1 MTSLLDSS
9 AHFEERCLKLG
20 FNDGF
25 VTALNTA
32 GVNCLSRLAF
42 AVGQP
47 GQAIQDGDVT
57 NFLTQVL
64 ARAPTLAETTNL
76 KHLTFEAHTYMVAS
90 LRQQIEHTD
99 DTVPRKVA
107 FAERSQRMEMLRT
120 QLAGLSISGEY
131 EPSHGLLD
139 KCCAMYEQNS
149 IKWLE
154 PSVCVSRSLEV
165 QGATKSRELTLER
178 GSLILKNEDKQTCAT
193 DSEIKLHYAFT
204 RRAVAFAFA
213 RMMSYQQHCE
223 WERFLF
229 ESLHRAVPPGY
240 QKAGLSQVVSCDKA
254 AWARL
259 ATLNTTVREAA
270 DGTFPLGL
278 ALLALRHDP
287 SITLF
292 LSPLA
297 RAPVSTKPFVQ
308 RPGPY
313 QEREQRQQGKSK
325 GKGKGKTKA
334 PPMPAELRGKYHKTS
349 SNEPICFAYN
359 TVAGCSHS
367 DTVKPGERCPKGL
380 HVCCEPRCQQPHS
393 LQQHK

>member
-1 MTSLLDSS
+1 MTSLLESS
-9 AHFEERCLKLG
+9 AHLEERCLKLG
-20 FNDGF
+20 LNNAF
-25 VTALNTA
+25 VTTFNTA

-42 AVGQP
+42 AVGQL
-47 GQAIQDGDVT
+47 GQAIQVADVT

-90 LRQQIEHTD
+90 PRQQVEHTD
-99 DTVPRKVA
+99 DTAPRKVA
-107 FAERSQRMEMLRT
+107 FAERNQRMEMLRT

-131 EPSHGLLD
+131 EPFHGLLD
-139 KCCAMYEQNS
+139 RCCAMFEQNS
-149 IKWLE
+149 LKWLE
-154 PSVCVSRSLEV
+154 PSVCISRSLEV
-165 QGATKSRELTLER
+165 QGSTKSRELTFER
-178 GSLILKNEDKQTCAT
+178 GSLILKNEDEQTCAT

-229 ESLHRAVPPGY
+229 ESLQREVPPGY
-240 QKAGLSQVVSCDKA
+240 QKASLSQVMSCDKA

-259 ATLNTTVREAA
+259 ATLNTRVREAA
-270 DGTFPLGL
+270 DGTSPLGI
-278 ALLALRHDP
+278 ALLALHHDP

-297 RAPVSTKPFVQ
+297 KAAVSTKPFVP
-308 RPGPY
+308 RRGPY
-313 QEREQRQQGKSK
+313 QEREQRPQGKAK
-325 GKGKGKTKA
+325 GKGKGKTKN

-349 SNEPICFAYN
+349 SNDPICFA
-359 TVAGCSHS
+359 
-367 DTVKPGERCPKGL
+367 
-380 HVCCEPRCQQPHS
+380 
-393 LQQHK
+393 